1 MLGKYWLILNKV
13 VEDFYSSFV
22 EILILCHSQLFFTA
36 VALVYDSLI
45 FSYDD

>member
-13 VEDFYSSFV
+13 VEDFYSFFV

-36 VALVYDSLI
+36 VSTADSLK